1 MMKVSLKNFQLGL
14 LFMAFFAVVS
24 CDDNDEIQID
34 PDKDYDVE
42 LTVAQGGAANPNA
55 PVTVNA
61 STQSTVSAKV
71 TFTSTDKSMKRLYIT
86 QNVGGQGETIYKP
99 TESVDLK
106 ADGAV
111 DLTGKNANNF
121 DYAFELPVPSGI
133 STGTVVYKFWTTT
146 GNGDP
151 RDLTQRLAVGPG
163 TITLNYGGTNPS
175 VKVKSYADVKLA
187 APLADGSSS
196 TFLSLLDGK
205 VYKINQGEEYVT
217 YWDFGYYYL
226 TSGAN
231 ASLASTAGYNPLVVN
246 IPQKANTSEDL
257 NKVFFNTS
265 SKTTA
270 EFDAIAI
277 SADLDY
283 IQASAN
289 QTITGL
295 TANSVVEFVNQYGK
309 KGLIKVLEVSGTDG
323 STSFI
328 RIAVKVQP

>member
-1 MMKVSLKNFQLGL
+1 MMKFNLKNFQLGL
-14 LFMAFFAVVS
+14 LFMAAVVVVS
-24 CDDNDEIQID
+24 CDDNDEIAVD
-34 PDKDYDVE
+34 PAKDYDVE
-42 LTVAQGGAANPNA
+42 LTVAQSGAANPNA
-55 PVTVNA
+55 PISVNA
-61 STQSTVSAKV
+61 NTQSTVSAKV

-86 QNVGGQGETIYKP
+86 QNINGQGETIFKP
-99 TESVDLK
+99 TEDVDLK

-121 DYAFELPVPSGI
+121 DYAFELPVPSGVNA
-133 STGTVVYKFWTTT
+133 GTVVYKFWTTT

-151 RDLTQRLAVGPG
+151 RDVNQRLAVGPG
-163 TITLNYGGTNPS
+163 TITLNYGGSNPT
-175 VKVKSYADVKLA
+175 VKVKSYTDVKLA

-196 TFLSLLDGK
+196 TFISLLDGK

-226 TSGAN
+226 VSGAK
-231 ASLASTAGYNPLVVN
+231 ASLSSTASYNPLVVN
-246 IPQKANTSEDL
+246 IPEKANTSEEL
-257 NKVFFNTS
+257 NKTYFAVS

-270 EFDAIAI
+270 EFDAITNA
-277 SADLDY
+277 SELDY
-283 IQASAN
+283 ISASSN
-289 QTITGL
+289 QTITDLSVGD
-295 TANSVVEFVNQYGK
+295 VVEFVNQYGK